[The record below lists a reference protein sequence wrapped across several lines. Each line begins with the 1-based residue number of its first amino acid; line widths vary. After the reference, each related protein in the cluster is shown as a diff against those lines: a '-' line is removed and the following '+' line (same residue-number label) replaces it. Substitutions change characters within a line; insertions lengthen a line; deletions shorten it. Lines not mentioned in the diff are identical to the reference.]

1 MTSRHR
7 PPIRMEQTSEDQRVT
22 TLELFFDLVF
32 VFALTQVTALMAHDL
47 TWHGV
52 VRGVLLIGLLWWSWI
67 AYAWLTNMVRADEGV
82 IRLVMLLA
90 MGVMFVLALTI
101 PEAFDDLPGGLTG
114 PVVIAVCYF
123 AFRAVHLVLYWII
136 AREDPG
142 LRNQLIKFTPS
153 MLGATIL
160 LLVASQ
166 FEGTTQTLLW
176 AAALA
181 VDYGGTFIG
190 GAAGWRLRSPG
201 HFSER
206 FGLILIIALGE
217 SIVAI
222 GVGVAALPISWA
234 VVGATALGLTVSAGL
249 WWIYFDVT
257 AIHAERAFATAEPA
271 RQVRLARDAYTYLH
285 FPLMAGVVLLA
296 LGLKKVLEYV
306 GDTEHHD
313 LADPLKGVPLY
324 SLYLGVTA
332 YLLGHVAFKWVMV
345 HQFSTPRLLVAIATV
360 VALPLITNL
369 PAIVELGI
377 LSGLLVALIGYE
389 VIRYA
394 DQRDEVRH
402 GSGQTT
408 FE

>member
-1 MTSRHR
+1 
-7 PPIRMEQTSEDQRVT
+7 
-22 TLELFFDLVF
+22 
-32 VFALTQVTALMAHDL
+32 
-47 TWHGV
+47 
-52 VRGVLLIGLLWWSWI
+52 
-67 AYAWLTNMVRADEGV
+67 
-82 IRLVMLLA
+82 
-90 MGVMFVLALTI
+90 
-101 PEAFDDLPGGLTG
+101 
-114 PVVIAVCYF
+114 VIAVCYF